1 MPHRVQSEQTRQRR
15 VRLARERQGV
25 NGRWESNRAK
35 AAARAAKRN
44 THRLGALFTAAR
56 SRQARAQQEVFTH
69 ARKRATELDSVGSV
83 AMLLGIIGDLQKLP
97 LTAKILWKLNL
108 PKKLSAAGCKFPAAG
123 FCVQRLVAKWRTSF
137 REEMAKRQAVVAAPS
152 LAVHK
157 AAAQDKAARLSSAS
171 PAACAVSTG
180 RSRRHSA
187 SSRSSRSS
195 SSSSSSSSSAVEML
209 HAQTPPPAASGK
221 TGQQEGDAW
230 QQVDTPPQRRR
241 PPPKQQKLMSFFKT
255 QKTA

>member
-1 MPHRVQSEQTRQRR
+1 
-15 VRLARERQGV
+15 VRLARERQGL

-56 SRQARAQQEVFTH
+56 SRQARAQQEVFTQ

-108 PKKLSAAGCKFPAAG
+108 PKKLSAAGRKFPAAG

-152 LAVHK
+152 LAVRR

-171 PAACAVSTG
+171 PAVCAASTG
-180 RSRRHSA
+180 KSRRRSA
-187 SSRSSRSS
+187 SARSSG

-209 HAQTPPPAASGK
+209 QAQTPPPAASGK
-221 TGQQEGDAW
+221 TGQQEGDGW
-230 QQVDTPPQRRR
+230 QQIDTPPQRRR